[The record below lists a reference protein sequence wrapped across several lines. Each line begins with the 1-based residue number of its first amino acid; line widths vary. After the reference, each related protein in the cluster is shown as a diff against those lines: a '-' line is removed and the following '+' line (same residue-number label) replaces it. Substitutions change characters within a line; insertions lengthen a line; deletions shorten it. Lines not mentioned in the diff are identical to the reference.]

1 MLELEVC
8 AREKSVLKT
17 TGYIKGS
24 HCASLS
30 IGKAIISQ
38 FRDSTG

>member
-1 MLELEVC
+1 MLELKVG
-8 AREKSVLKT
+8 AREKSVLKI

-24 HCASLS
+24 HGAALS
-30 IGKAIISQ
+30 VGKAIISQ

>member
-1 MLELEVC
+1 MLELKVC
-8 AREKSVLKT
+8 ASEKSALKI
-17 TGYIKGS
+17 TGTIKGS
-24 HCASLS
+24 ACAALS